1 MTSKRIDFNG
11 HDPSNFPHRRSPVEA
26 VNDSPRS
33 RRFRGHASFFSSLT
47 FLDDD
52 GSCDDL
58 GQDRL
63 GPALTILSVVVVVHH
78 AALAANETHARA
90 TPGA

>member
-1 MTSKRIDFNG
+1 MVMTRQIFRTGG
-11 HDPSNFPHRRSPVEA
+11 HLLRPSTILPVA
-26 VNDSPRS
+26 ADS
-33 RRFRGHASFFSSLT
+33 AAMLLFFSSLT